1 MQICSN
7 GENELINQIYGSYRT
22 DIKREEKNPFKINNI
37 ITNLNEINNVNND
50 NNNNNNKI
58 EEEISEP
65 NKNDIFKKKFETK
78 LVEFGEYITQ
88 EQFNEKIPESILTYM
103 SKNQFE
109 IPNDININNE
119 LYEMNP
125 IKFKNGNIYQ
135 GSWNENIVMDGF
147 GKYYI
152 EAGKIFIEGIWDN
165 GKSIYGRIYYP
176 NNNIYEGHINNST
189 CHGKGKI
196 LFESGDTYK
205 GDFVDGEIEGEGIF
219 TFSDK
224 TTYEGKFVKG
234 DFNGHG
240 IMKWPFGTTYEGE
253 FNGAY
258 LNNYGKL
265 YDNNGEV
272 YEGNFKNNY
281 YNGKGKYTFNDGS
294 IYEGDF
300 ELGLRNGKGI
310 YTKKDEFSFEG
321 SWANDYPHGFGT
333 YTSGDI
339 QIKGI
344 WRNGINAEISKF
356 EGGKIDEFNR
366 DLLNFKIPDINL
378 IPERLPN
385 LNKATNFRNFGY
397 SNYPSYL
404 NSKDNE

>member
-7 GENELINQIYGSYRT
+7 GENEIINQIFPPSGSNQRR
-22 DIKREEKNPFKINNI
+22 DEKNPFKSNI
-37 ITNLNEINNVNND
+37 ISDINEINSF
-50 NNNNNNKI
+50 NNKI
-58 EEEISEP
+58 VEEIPEY
-65 NKNDIFKKKFETK
+65 NKYDIFKQKFESK
-78 LVEFGEYITQ
+78 LPEFGEYISH
-88 EQFNEKIPESILTYM
+88 ENFYEKLPMNARSDL
-103 SKNQFE
+103 SKNKFQ

-119 LYEMNP
+119 LYQMKP
-125 IKFKNGNIYQ
+125 IKFKNDNIYW
-135 GSWNENIVMDGF
+135 GNWNENIIMDGE

-152 EAGKIFIEGIWDN
+152 EAGKIFIQGVWDN

-176 NNNIYEGHINNST
+176 SNNIYEGYISNSL

-196 LFESGDTYK
+196 IYESGDIYE
-205 GDFVDGEIEGEGIF
+205 GEFNDGEIEGNGKF
-219 TFSDK
+219 TFADK

-234 DFNGHG
+234 DFNGQGVMVWPLG
-240 IMKWPFGTTYEGE
+240 ITYEGE
-253 FNGAY
+253 FSGAS
-258 LNNYGKL
+258 LNNFGKL
-265 YDNNGEV
+265 YDNNGEQ

-281 YNGKGKYTFNDGS
+281 YDGKGKYTFSDGS

-300 ELGLRNGKGI
+300 DLGLRNGKGI

-344 WRNGINAEISKF
+344 WRNGFNAEISKF
-356 EGGKIDEFNR
+356 EGGKIDDFNR
-366 DLLNFKIPDINL
+366 DLLNFKIPDRNL

-385 LNKATNFRNFGY
+385 LNRPNNFRNFGY
-397 SNYPSYL
+397 SSNPSYL
-404 NSKDNE
+404 NSRSNE